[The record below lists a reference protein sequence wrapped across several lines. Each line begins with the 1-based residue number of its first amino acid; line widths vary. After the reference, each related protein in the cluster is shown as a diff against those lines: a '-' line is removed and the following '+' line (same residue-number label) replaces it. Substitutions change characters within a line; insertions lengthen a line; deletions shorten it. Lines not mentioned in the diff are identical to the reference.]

1 MRDQQQYPLQVK
13 WAAYA
18 GLLFFS
24 FLVQWQLD
32 NRSLVFETQD
42 ETFVR
47 WYIKLG
53 KWVLVFSFI
62 IALLRWIQSR
72 FGIPFLSWWIWSFL
86 GMLLWV
92 VLVGMVMI
100 SQWKSFV
107 VLAQDIKKEERSQI
121 LSLFLPG
128 ISTKKRFDAL
138 SSGKVNW
145 WVKEAELWWFI
156 LMVVGVLDPVGYLW
170 RWGVFL
176 LLFRCGMLFWGRDI
190 LPQAWKVGLNMWM
203 FRWGEE
209 IFLFLPALWSWWK
222 DEGSLY
228 LKYQEQQRSFT
239 QKGKMPLWV
248 WFFFVFIA
256 VLFLIWGVLWRVL
269 WKLSVVVY
277 WLMRGMILMTK
288 EQL

>member
-53 KWVLVFSFI
+53 KWVVVFSFI
-62 IALLRWIQSR
+62 IALLWWIQSR
-72 FGIPFLSWWIWSFL
+72 FSIPFLSWWIWSFL

-107 VLAQDIKKEERSQI
+107 VVTQDIKKEERSQI

-128 ISTKKRFDAL
+128 FSTKKWIE
-138 SSGKVNW
+138 GKINNQVTW
-145 WVKEAELWWFI
+145 WVKEAELSWFI
-156 LMVVGVLDPVGYLW
+156 LMVVGILDPVGYLW
-170 RWGVFL
+170 WWGVLL

-190 LPQAWKVGLNMWM
+190 LPQEWKVWLNMWM
-203 FRWGEE
+203 LRWGEE

-222 DEGSLY
+222 GEGSLY

-239 QKGKMPLWV
+239 QKGKIPLWV
-248 WFFFVFIA
+248 WFFFVSIA
-256 VLFLIWGVLWRVL
+256 VLFLIWGVLWWVL